1 MDSTDVSRQPSNARR
16 RVSRRT
22 ILRLSALTIAAVP
35 LAVACGQ
42 QPPASAPAAATQP
55 PAATKP
61 AAEAAKPTTAPAAPA
76 QAAPTQAAAAAK
88 PTEAAKPAAA
98 AAPAAKPGANLIGK
112 LEGPMVVTDPAQFPK
127 TFKEAPMLA
136 ELVKAGKLPPVEQR
150 LPAEP
155 LVIKPLKEIG
165 KYGGTWRR
173 GFTGPFD
180 TSNVHRAGGNDKLIF
195 FDYTGTKLVPNVAKS
210 WEVSPDG
217 KVTTLTLRKGMKW
230 SDGQPFTSDDFVFWF
245 EDVYQNKDLVPTPII
260 AMSINGKPIK
270 IEKGDETTVKF
281 VAPDPYYVLPTVLA
295 GILGLGHHSR
305 FGRDNLGAY
314 APAHYM
320 KQFHPKY
327 AGEDAIK
334 KMAADAKFDTWMLFF
349 RNRNDATR
357 NPDLPVLTPWVIT
370 SPITNPT
377 MVLERNPYAMWV
389 DTEGNQ
395 LPYIDKIQMT
405 IGENLEVI
413 NLRAIAGEYDEQAR
427 HIDIGKLP
435 VLLDNQQKGAY
446 TVRLDPSA
454 QGSDVGLFCNQSFEK
469 DPEIGKWLGTRDFR
483 RALSQGID
491 RAQINETFVLGLGEV
506 GSSAPGENTI
516 YFPGPE
522 FKTLHSTLDVKL
534 GNELLDKLGL
544 DKKDAE
550 GYRLRTD
557 KPERLRIELT
567 TYIGFLPFTQ
577 IAEMIKEQWKKIG
590 IQADVLEQER
600 GLATKRVQT
609 NEHQILFET
618 QWGTDNI
625 FGHTPL
631 FFPYEPGS
639 PISPL
644 FGTWFASAG
653 AQGKEPP
660 PRMRE
665 LMDIYRKA
673 AGLPD
678 EERIKAGKQAV
689 GISVDELWIINVVAN
704 SPASQGVRVVKHNL
718 GNVPER
724 MWNSAVSD
732 NPMIAHPET
741 YFFK

>member
-1 MDSTDVSRQPSNARR
+1 MESGTVSGGARSPGLGR
-16 RVSRRT
+16 RTSRR
-22 ILRLSALTIAAVP
+22 ALLKGLTVMMAVGAVAP
-35 LAVACGQ
+35 LAIACSQ
-42 QPPASAPAAATQP
+42 QTPAPAK
-55 PAATKP
+55 PAETKPAETKP
-61 AAEAAKPTTAPAAPA
+61 AAPAATTAPAAAAKPA
-76 QAAPTQAAAAAK
+76 EPKPAAAAAK
-88 PTEAAKPAAA
+88 PEPKLGDQP
-98 AAPAAKPGANLIGK
+98 IGK
-112 LEGPMVVTDPAQFPK
+112 LEGPTVVTDPAQFPK

-377 MVLERNPYAMWV
+377 MILERNPYAMW
-389 DTEGNQ
+389 
-395 LPYIDKIQMT
+395 
-405 IGENLEVI
+405 
-413 NLRAIAGEYDEQAR
+413 
-427 HIDIGKLP
+427 
-435 VLLDNQQKGAY
+435 
-446 TVRLDPSA
+446 
-454 QGSDVGLFCNQSFEK
+454 
-469 DPEIGKWLGTRDFR
+469 
-483 RALSQGID
+483 
-491 RAQINETFVLGLGEV
+491 
-506 GSSAPGENTI
+506 
-516 YFPGPE
+516 
-522 FKTLHSTLDVKL
+522 
-534 GNELLDKLGL
+534 
-544 DKKDAE
+544 
-550 GYRLRTD
+550 
-557 KPERLRIELT
+557 
-567 TYIGFLPFTQ
+567 
-577 IAEMIKEQWKKIG
+577 
-590 IQADVLEQER
+590 
-600 GLATKRVQT
+600 
-609 NEHQILFET
+609 
-618 QWGTDNI
+618 
-625 FGHTPL
+625 
-631 FFPYEPGS
+631 
-639 PISPL
+639 
-644 FGTWFASAG
+644 
-653 AQGKEPP
+653 
-660 PRMRE
+660 
-665 LMDIYRKA
+665 
-673 AGLPD
+673 
-678 EERIKAGKQAV
+678 
-689 GISVDELWIINVVAN
+689 
-704 SPASQGVRVVKHNL
+704 
-718 GNVPER
+718 
-724 MWNSAVSD
+724 
-732 NPMIAHPET
+732 
-741 YFFK
+741 